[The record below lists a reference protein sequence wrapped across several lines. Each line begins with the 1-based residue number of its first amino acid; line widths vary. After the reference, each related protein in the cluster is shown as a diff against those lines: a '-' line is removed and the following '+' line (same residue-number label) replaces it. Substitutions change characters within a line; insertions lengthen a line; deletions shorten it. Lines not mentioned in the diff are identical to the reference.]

1 METELYRYKEQE
13 VSIQSTTQSS
23 ELAKNRLEMLYEGG
37 QQELLKRRQELDDL
51 KYQLDQ
57 QQKDGQRQEDKIR
70 ELSSK
75 NAMLLK
81 NINELQTELDL
92 VSGKLSAKL
101 RENRELDTAKGL
113 LERQVRELEV
123 LRQQQQQSE
132 LIAKERQQ
140 ADQLQLQ
147 DSKQRKNIELQ
158 GRIYEEEIDIMR
170 ENEKALV
177 IRNEKLQS
185 DLKRLEIVVGNGT
198 KQLELVNTQKEAL
211 MREIGELKEAL
222 TATKTSD
229 HSSKTS
235 SIKLQ

>member
-140 ADQLQLQ
+140 ADQMQLQ